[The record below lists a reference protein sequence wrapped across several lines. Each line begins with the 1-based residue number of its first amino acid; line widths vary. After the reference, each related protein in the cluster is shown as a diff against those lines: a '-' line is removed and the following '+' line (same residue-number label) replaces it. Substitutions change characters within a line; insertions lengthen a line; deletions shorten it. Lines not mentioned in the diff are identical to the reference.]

1 MQKAETNPKQHSMT
15 YFQTD
20 RQIIERLIVPAMAS
34 TIVLII
40 KQELLKN
47 LGGESEELNTAH
59 SLLRDAMEEPFKDIA
74 PDRVSKIV
82 RRTKR
87 VATSVLNDNFDKP
100 LALQYLIIAYWVID
114 MAEQGVI
121 CVGEQSSFSRAWD
134 IMAEVLVSVDD
145 KFDEMAEKAA
155 TGAIHL
161 GNALRAEGLFRAP
174 A

>member
-1 MQKAETNPKQHSMT
+1 MT
-15 YFQTD
+15 HFQTD

-47 LGGESEELNTAH
+47 LGGESEELNMAH
-59 SLLRDAMEEPFKDIA
+59 SLLRDAMEEPVKDT
-74 PDRVSKIV
+74 PPERVAKII

-87 VATSVLNDNFDKP
+87 VATSVLDDNFDKP

-114 MAEQGVI
+114 MADRGII
-121 CVGEQSSFSRAWD
+121 CVGDQSAFSRAWD

-145 KFDEMAEKAA
+145 KFDEMTEAA
-155 TGAIHL
+155 AAGAIHL
-161 GNALRAEGLFRAP
+161 GNALRAEGLFRGQA
-174 A
+174 

>member
-1 MQKAETNPKQHSMT
+1 MPPGLEHIDREANNADHHYTILT
-15 YFQTD
+15 QT
-20 RQIIERLIVPAMAS
+20 RSP
-34 TIVLII
+34 
-40 KQELLKN
+40 N
-47 LGGESEELNTAH
+47 
-59 SLLRDAMEEPFKDIA
+59 
-74 PDRVSKIV
+74 
-82 RRTKR
+82 
-87 VATSVLNDNFDKP
+87 KP